1 MRLTYIAITLI
12 WALSFSVRAD
22 YIGDVIKIADGDSVT
37 ILDSHK
43 VQHKVRLVGIDAP
56 ERKQPFGKRSKQSL
70 SDLVYR
76 KMVTVKSNKH
86 DQYGRELGKILIN
99 GVDVNLEQI
108 RRGMAWYYKVYKYD
122 LSASDR
128 RTYAKTER
136 KARMMQYG
144 LCIDSAPLP
153 PWIWRKLKR
162 KH

>member
-1 MRLTYIAITLI
+1 M
-12 WALSFSVRAD
+12 SFSVRAD

-37 ILDSHK
+37 ILDFHK

-70 SDLVYR
+70 SNLVYR
-76 KMVTVKSNKH
+76 KMVTVKSNKR

-108 RRGMAWYYKVYKYD
+108 RRGMAWHYKGYKYD
-122 LSASDR
+122 LSVSDR
-128 RTYAKTER
+128 RTYAEAER
-136 KARMMQYG
+136 KARMMRYG
-144 LCIDSAPLP
+144 LWIDSAPLP

>member
-1 MRLTYIAITLI
+1 M
-12 WALSFSVRAD
+12 SFSVRAD
-22 YIGDVIKIADGDSVT
+22 YIGDVIRIADGDSVT
-37 ILDSHK
+37 ILDMHK

-76 KMVTVKSNKH
+76 KMVTVKSNKR

-108 RRGMAWYYKVYKYD
+108 RRGMAWHYKVYKYD

-128 RTYAKTER
+128 QTYAETER
-136 KARMMQYG
+136 KARMMRYG
-144 LCIDSAPLP
+144 LWIDSAPLP

>member
-1 MRLTYIAITLI
+1 MKLTYIATVII

-37 ILDSHK
+37 ILDKYK

-76 KMVTVKSNKH
+76 KLVTVKSSKR

-108 RRGMAWYYKVYKYD
+108 RRGMAWHYNVYKYD
-122 LSASDR
+122 LSVSDR
-128 RTYAKTER
+128 QTYAETER
-136 KARMMQYG
+136 KARMMRNG
-144 LCIDSAPLP
+144 LWIDSAPLP